1 MKSSCQSTSLTA
13 LSRHAFTGK
22 VEFFV
27 ATAAN
32 TRSRAEE
39 VIARCK
45 TLASFSEDPGST
57 RRTFLS
63 PPMHD
68 CHREIA
74 KWLTAASAEVS
85 VDAAGNLRGF
95 YAASHSAAPRL
106 LLGSHLDTIPNA
118 GAYDGALGIVLAVA
132 LLESLGGR
140 RLPFA
145 IEVVGFSEEEGVRFG
160 TPFIGSR
167 ALVGRLDEDLLNHR
181 DANLI
186 SVRTAIQNFGLNP
199 AEIPGAALGDDTLAY
214 LEFHIEQGPVLESLG
229 RALGV
234 VEAIAG
240 QTRLE
245 FVFLG
250 RANHAGTTP
259 MHLRHDAIAAAAEWI
274 IAVERTAGSHP
285 GLVATVGQIEAKPGA
300 SNVIA
305 AETRVTLDIRHKSDD
320 IRDRVAENLVRLANE
335 IAERRGLAL
344 RQRVLLSQRAVDMD
358 PFLVHQIEEAIRS
371 TGCQPH
377 RMASGAG
384 HDAMILAE
392 KVPAAMIFLR
402 SPGGIS
408 HDPSESVE
416 AEDVGKAL
424 ECGRYLL
431 DQLATSSEFQK
442 RTCRA

>member
-1 MKSSCQSTSLTA
+1 LN
-13 LSRHAFTGK
+13 
-22 VEFFV
+22 FV

-32 TRSRAEE
+32 TKSRANE

-57 RRTFLS
+57 RRTFLC
-63 PPMHD
+63 PAMRD
-68 CHREIA
+68 CHREIT
-74 KWLTAASAEVS
+74 KWLTAAGTEVT

-95 YAASHSAAPRL
+95 YSASQSAAPRL
-106 LLGSHLDTIPNA
+106 LLGSHLDTVPNA

-132 LLESLGGR
+132 LLESLEGR
-140 RLPFA
+140 HLPFA

-167 ALVGRLDEDLLNHR
+167 ALVGRLDEDLLNR
-181 DANLI
+181 QDANLI
-186 SVRTAIQNFGLNP
+186 SVRTAIKNFGLNP
-199 AEIPGAALGDDTLAY
+199 AEIPGAALRHDTLAY
-214 LEFHIEQGPVLESLG
+214 LEFHVEQGPVLESLG
-229 RALGV
+229 RPLGV
-234 VEAIAG
+234 VEAIAA
-240 QTRLE
+240 QTRME

-274 IAVERTAGSHP
+274 VAVERTANNHP
-285 GLVATVGQIEAKPGA
+285 GLVATVGRIEAKPGA
-300 SNVIA
+300 TNVIA

-320 IRDRVAENLVRLANE
+320 TRDRAAENLVRLAKE
-335 IAERRGLAL
+335 IAERRGLSL
-344 RQRVLLSQRAVDMD
+344 RRQVLLSQRAAAMD

-377 RMASGAG
+377 RMTSGAG
-384 HDAMILAE
+384 HDAMVLAE

-408 HDPSESVE
+408 HDPAESVE
-416 AEDVGKAL
+416 AEDVAKAL
-424 ECGRYLL
+424 ECGLYLL
-431 DQLATSSEFQK
+431 DQLATSTEFQK
-442 RTCRA
+442 RMCRA